1 MTELQEARLLSRAI
15 TSRWEI
21 PADVRSAVVQTLME
35 IACTGVEDSARIAA
49 CRALIAA
56 EGQNQK
62 DEHAKIDEFRNRVL
76 TIAQRCGIDVNL
88 LGTSQAAVR
97 GPAAGAPVN
106 AFSADERT
114 G

>member
-1 MTELQEARLLSRAI
+1 MPIRDTRMMAKAMEQ
-15 TSRWEI
+15 RWPISE
-21 PADVRSAVVQTLME
+21 
-35 IACTGVEDSARIAA
+35 SARKAIVSRLIRIIADPNSKPREIIAA
-49 CRALIAA
+49 TKGLIAA

-106 AFSADERT
+106 AVSADERT